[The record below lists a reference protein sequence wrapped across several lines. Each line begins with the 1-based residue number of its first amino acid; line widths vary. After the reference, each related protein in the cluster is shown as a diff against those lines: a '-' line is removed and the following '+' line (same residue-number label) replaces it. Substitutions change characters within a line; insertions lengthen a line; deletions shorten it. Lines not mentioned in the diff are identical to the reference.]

1 MKKLQFLNLFVA
13 FLDFKLE
20 FYVLQGYYRNVTGDP
35 HDIFFSQIIS
45 NPWADFVRW
54 YLFCM

>member
-45 NPWADFVRW
+45 NPWADFVR
-54 YLFCM
+54 